1 MILGVQ
7 FTKKMG
13 MFNSKLRKSMWQIHI
28 TRGKVKEVLG
38 ESSYL
43 IALKFNEGTEQ
54 EFHL

>member
-28 TRGKVKEVLG
+28 ARGKVKEVFG
-38 ESSYL
+38 ENSYL

>member
-28 TRGKVKEVLG
+28 VRGKVKEVFG
-38 ESSYL
+38 ENSYL

>member
-1 MILGVQ
+1 
-7 FTKKMG
+7 

-28 TRGKVKEVLG
+28 ARGKVKEVFG
-38 ESSYL
+38 ENSYL